1 LKNKL
6 LILMTIVSPI
16 IGCSKDD
23 SGPPAEVFVTCADG
37 GDQSVGIING
47 TIVGRNSPLANSL
60 VFVVQ
65 RLKGGASICTG
76 SLIDSNIVLTAA
88 HCVDEAAEVEDVE
101 IWFSPQ
107 QVCDL
112 QNKSVDRKKA
122 DEVIIHKGYNP
133 KSRKIEDDLAVVR
146 ISGPAPSGKR
156 TIKLVHEFLKMS
168 SSSEIYVAGYG
179 KTKEYD
185 VEDKNDPL
193 LRYTKVK
200 PLNFGRGSND
210 ESASV
215 LFFDQS
221 SGSSVCAGDSGGPAM
236 MRDSKGILRQ
246 IGVASYVFN
255 PQDPDAACSYGVAYT
270 SVTKYKDWI
279 TTVYRALAN
288 EHTLGKSNPAAP
300 FEELTKPEFPPR
312 EITPNP

>member
-1 LKNKL
+1 
-6 LILMTIVSPI
+6 
-16 IGCSKDD
+16 
-23 SGPPAEVFVTCADG
+23 
-37 GDQSVGIING
+37 
-47 TIVGRNSPLANSL
+47 
-60 VFVVQ
+60 
-65 RLKGGASICTG
+65 
-76 SLIDSNIVLTAA
+76 
-88 HCVDEAAEVEDVE
+88 
-101 IWFSPQ
+101 
-107 QVCDL
+107 
-112 QNKSVDRKKA
+112 
-122 DEVIIHKGYNP
+122 
-133 KSRKIEDDLAVVR
+133 
-146 ISGPAPSGKR
+146 
-156 TIKLVHEFLKMS
+156 MS

>member
-1 LKNKL
+1 
-6 LILMTIVSPI
+6 MTIVSPI

-146 ISGPAPSGKR
+146 ISGPAPQGK
-156 TIKLVHEFLKMS
+156 EPS
-168 SSSEIYVAGYG
+168 S
-179 KTKEYD
+179 
-185 VEDKNDPL
+185 
-193 LRYTKVK
+193 
-200 PLNFGRGSND
+200 
-210 ESASV
+210 
-215 LFFDQS
+215 
-221 SGSSVCAGDSGGPAM
+221 
-236 MRDSKGILRQ
+236 
-246 IGVASYVFN
+246 
-255 PQDPDAACSYGVAYT
+255 
-270 SVTKYKDWI
+270 
-279 TTVYRALAN
+279 
-288 EHTLGKSNPAAP
+288 
-300 FEELTKPEFPPR
+300 
-312 EITPNP
+312 